1 MAMKV
6 LRNTK
11 TLEYFAYGE
20 WTPDV
25 SLAQGFADI
34 RSVNAVCVKYRLK
47 DVELVTQLDL
57 EHSEPEV
64 ADMPLSSR

>member
-1 MAMKV
+1 MKV

-11 TLEYFAYGE
+11 TLKYFAYGD

-34 RSVNAVCVKYRLK
+34 RSVNAVCVKYHLQ
-47 DVELVTQLDL
+47 DVELVTQLDF

-64 ADMPLSSR
+64 ASLPLSNR

>member
-1 MAMKV
+1 MKV

-11 TLEYFAYGE
+11 TLAYFAYGD

-34 RSVNAVCVKYRLK
+34 RSVNAVCAKYRLR
-47 DVELVTQLDL
+47 DVELVNQLDL
-57 EHSEPEV
+57 ERSEPEV
-64 ADMPLSSR
+64 AEMPLSNR